1 MTSPTSKILRTITPA
16 VATLAL
22 SGAGIALLGSTEALA
37 IMAAV
42 TMAVLV
48 VTGFY
53 AFRALSRPLGRLT
66 AAAAFSAAGA
76 FALGTWAA
84 LAPNCPDALTPGRCS
99 ASEISTWM
107 LNGALLP
114 LGYLIALGVPLFV
127 AGFVGRAT
135 RNGAR
140 SARSALRARG
150 ADRSVPGE

>member
-1 MTSPTSKILRTITPA
+1 MNSSPSKIMRVITPA

-37 IMAAV
+37 ILAAV
-42 TMAVLV
+42 TMAALV

-66 AAAAFSAAGA
+66 AAAALSVAGA
-76 FALGTWAA
+76 LALGAWAA
-84 LAPNCPDALTPGRCS
+84 LAPNCPDALAPGRCS

-127 AGFVGRAT
+127 ASFVGRAT
-135 RNGAR
+135 RRGAR
-140 SARSALRARG
+140 SARSALRSRREARS
-150 ADRSVPGE
+150 APSA